1 MEFNQVLGSEISEY
15 FFEDGECC
23 YEAEIE
29 SAVHDA
35 IRKVCG
41 KHVKIRKSKLS
52 GGITDG
58 IIKLYDENRNYLGFI
73 INESKRDQ
81 TERLEMG
88 LIQAMFYAGSF
99 LYDVSFDK
107 EINANKFIGVFITTA
122 YEFMFVPKKELPI
135 ETFKQAWDK
144 YNYLC
149 PSKAAKEASYDFDY
163 SFKKSQ
169 YHFLNDSFSLDK
181 LMKDIYE
188 QNY

>member
-29 SAVHDA
+29 SAIHDA

-41 KHVKIRKSKLS
+41 KNVKIRKSKLS

-58 IIKLYDENRNYLGFI
+58 IVKLYNNGEYIGFI

-81 TERLEMG
+81 TNRLETGMA
-88 LIQAMFYAGSF
+88 QAMFYAGSF

-107 EINANKFIGVFITTA
+107 EINSEKFIGVFITTA
-122 YEFMFVPKKELPI
+122 YEFIFVPKKELPI
-135 ETFKQAWDK
+135 ESFKPFWDL
-144 YNYLC
+144 YNYMC
-149 PSKAAKEASYDFDY
+149 PSKAAKETDY
-163 SFKKSQ
+163 KFIGFKYNHFYKLDESFR
-169 YHFLNDSFSLDK
+169 LDN
-181 LMKDIYE
+181 LIKDIYE

>member
-29 SAVHDA
+29 NAVHNA

-41 KHVKIRKSKLS
+41 KNVKIRKSKLS

-58 IIKLYDENRNYLGFI
+58 VIKFYNDNGEYIGFI

-81 TERLEMG
+81 TDRLEMAMA
-88 LIQAMFYAGSF
+88 QAMFYAGSF

-107 EINANKFIGVFITTA
+107 ELNADKFLGIFITTA
-122 YEFMFVPKKELPI
+122 YEWIFVAKNELPI
-135 ETFKQAWDK
+135 EFFRPFWDI
-144 YNYLC
+144 YNYMS
-149 PSKAAKEASYDFDY
+149 PSNAAKETSYRFIRFIYLHLYTLD
-163 SFKKSQ
+163 
-169 YHFLNDSFSLDK
+169 DSFRLDNLIK
-181 LMKDIYE
+181 SIYE